1 MIKAIKRFIERL
13 AKSNEETFG
22 DKKLDC
28 CDLNRN
34 NNSQAVNNSTKRD
47 SKQS

>member
-1 MIKAIKRFIERL
+1 MIKAIKRFLDRL

-22 DKKLDC
+22 GKKLDC

-34 NNSQAVNNSTKRD
+34 NNSRTVDNSTK
-47 SKQS
+47 K